1 MIRVKKVRV
10 LTNSPLSIFVDD
22 GDDGDDDDDDDDD
35 DGISN
40 AGGNF
45 LRWF

>member
-1 MIRVKKVRV
+1 M
-10 LTNSPLSIFVDD
+10 LTISPLSIFVDD
-22 GDDGDDDDDDDDD
+22 GDDDDDDDGDDDDDD

>member
-1 MIRVKKVRV
+1 MIKVRV

-22 GDDGDDDDDDDDD
+22 GDDDGDDDDDD

>member
-22 GDDGDDDDDDDDD
+22 DDDDDGDDDDDD

>member
-10 LTNSPLSIFVDD
+10 LTNSDPLFIFVD
-22 GDDGDDDDDDDDD
+22 DDGDDDDGDDDDD

>member
-22 GDDGDDDDDDDDD
+22 GDDDDDDGDDDDD

>member
-1 MIRVKKVRV
+1 MIKVRV

-22 GDDGDDDDDDDDD
+22 GDDDDDDGDDDDDD